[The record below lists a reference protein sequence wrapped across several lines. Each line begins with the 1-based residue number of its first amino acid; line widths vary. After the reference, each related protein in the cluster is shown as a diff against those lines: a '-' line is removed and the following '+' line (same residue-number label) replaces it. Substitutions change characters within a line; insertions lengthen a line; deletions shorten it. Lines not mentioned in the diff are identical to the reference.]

1 MKKFNLISLLFTGLL
16 FISAASAQQ
25 NYLGIIGGPN
35 LSDLSMTDN
44 NQREQD
50 YILYLDDVPYCIG
63 GVIGIN
69 LYKNNHIQLE
79 PMYIEKG
86 GIFRQEY
93 NNPDVDLKL
102 SYIEVPLLVKFSLVD
117 DYQSVYSPYFIL
129 GPTVSFLISSEGEM
143 QIPGT
148 EITMKGDLKNIIN
161 KMDYGLT
168 VGLGANFNIGIG
180 TIIIE
185 TRYTIGLA
193 DIGRTGNIEFK
204 SGEIVE
210 VVAIEEDYKLGTS
223 GIQFLAGMTFPF
235 SIN

>member
-1 MKKFNLISLLFTGLL
+1 
-16 FISAASAQQ
+16 
-25 NYLGIIGGPN
+25 
-35 LSDLSMTDN
+35 
-44 NQREQD
+44 
-50 YILYLDDVPYCIG
+50 
-63 GVIGIN
+63 
-69 LYKNNHIQLE
+69 
-79 PMYIEKG
+79 
-86 GIFRQEY
+86 
-93 NNPDVDLKL
+93 
-102 SYIEVPLLVKFSLVD
+102 
-117 DYQSVYSPYFIL
+117 
-129 GPTVSFLISSEGEM
+129 M

-168 VGLGANFNIGIG
+168 VGVGANFNIGIG

-204 SGEIVE
+204 YREIVE